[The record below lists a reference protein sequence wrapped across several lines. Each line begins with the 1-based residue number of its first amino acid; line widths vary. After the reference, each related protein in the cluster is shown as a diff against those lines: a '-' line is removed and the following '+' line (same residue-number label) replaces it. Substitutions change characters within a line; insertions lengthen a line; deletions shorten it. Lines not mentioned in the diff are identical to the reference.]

1 MTEISDALIRDIQ
14 AAMAGLVRQ
23 QRPGLS
29 HEVVQL
35 DTPGWGTVP
44 SAGLTASELADG
56 RIMFTYIVGSFHYT
70 GGFLL
75 QNITGTTANAHTSIA
90 VLRAL
95 FTDQLRLIS
104 VDESQPPPI
113 DPASA
118 AT

>member
-1 MTEISDALIRDIQ
+1 MPPIAPAMPPIPTTEPIARRGNMSEAIVNMFALQPWCAAAAKPTNATAVHKFDAR
-14 AAMAGLVRQ
+14 AA
-23 QRPGLS
+23 
-29 HEVVQL
+29 
-35 DTPGWGTVP
+35 
-44 SAGLTASELADG
+44 
-56 RIMFTYIVGSFHYT
+56 
-70 GGFLL
+70 
-75 QNITGTTANAHTSIA
+75 NITGTTANAHTSIA